1 MRSLFDL
8 KEEIGKRIEFA
19 VVVAVEAVAMA
30 EQAGCGCRRST
41 YIPQRPLASDNAAK
55 TSCIRSFCEINSDSG
70 K

>member
-1 MRSLFDL
+1 MQSLFDL

-19 VVVAVEAVAMA
+19 VAAAVAMA
-30 EQAGCGCRRST
+30 EQAGCGCRRRRST
-41 YIPQRPLASDNAAK
+41 YIPQRPPASDNAAK